1 MKSKLQKV
9 LRVATLGIAA
19 AGILSVGQN
28 AAAMGH
34 EDVEINASVGIANMY
49 LWRGLD
55 VSGTS
60 ATAAVSGS
68 VSVAVKPAGFY
79 FGIWGSS
86 GWEGAGAEYDLF
98 IGWGRQ
104 WGLFGFDISAWN
116 YVYSECDCEYENV
129 GKLSDVVMSFSFT
142 PEGKGW
148 GFGLGYYQN
157 VTDSANQFYYTGS
170 VDLWMFSIL
179 VGHSNGAYE
188 WDADNAEDL
197 VKKGAAWIAAAEA
210 DYTHANV
217 TYSYNKNL
225 NFTISQI
232 FQQGDDGEYNERPKF
247 VVSYNLPIN
256 LM

>member
-1 MKSKLQKV
+1 MKSKLKKV

-55 VSGTS
+55 VSGTD

-68 VSVAVKPAGFY
+68 LSVAVKPAGFY

-86 GWEGAGAEYDLF
+86 GWSDAASGAEYDLF
-98 IGWGRQ
+98 VGWGRQ

-129 GKLSDVVMSFSFT
+129 GKLSDGVMSLSFT
-142 PEGKGW
+142 PEGKGY
-148 GFGLGYYQN
+148 GFGLAYYQN
-157 VTDSANQFYYTGS
+157 VTDSQDQYYYTGS

-179 VGHSNGAYE
+179 VGYSNGEYE
-188 WDADNAEDL
+188 TTALADAAN
-197 VKKGAAWIAAAEA
+197 

-225 NFTISQI
+225 NFTVSQI
-232 FQQGDDGEYNERPKF
+232 FQQGDDATHSERPKF

>member
-1 MKSKLQKV
+1 MKSKLKKV

-55 VSGTS
+55 VSGTD

-68 VSVAVKPAGFY
+68 LSVALKPVGFY
-79 FGIWGSS
+79 FGVWGSS
-86 GWEGAGAEYDLF
+86 GWNDGAGKGCDTDDDATTPAVGCGAEYDLF
-98 IGWGRQ
+98 IGWGKQ
-104 WGLFGFDISAWN
+104 WGLFGLDISGWT
-116 YVYSECDCEYENV
+116 YVYPESKTASNDP
-129 GKLSDVVMSFSFT
+129 GKLSDIVLSLSFT
-142 PEGKGW
+142 PEDKGY
-148 GFGLGYYQN
+148 GFGLAWYQN
-157 VTDSANQFYYTGS
+157 VTQSSNEYYYTGS

-179 VGHSNGAYE
+179 VGYNNGTASG
-188 WDADNAEDL
+188 DN
-197 VKKGAAWIAAAEA
+197 

-225 NFTISQI
+225 NFTVSQV
-232 FQQGDDGEYNERPKF
+232 FQKGDGATAIEERPKF
-247 VVSYNLPIN
+247 VVS
-256 LM
+256 